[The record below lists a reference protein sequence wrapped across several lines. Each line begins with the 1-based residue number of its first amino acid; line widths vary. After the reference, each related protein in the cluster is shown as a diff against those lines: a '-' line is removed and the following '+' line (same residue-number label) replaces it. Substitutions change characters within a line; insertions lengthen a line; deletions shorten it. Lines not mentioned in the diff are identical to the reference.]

1 MVWLKSST
9 EIGEVRLASY
19 GEPYC
24 WIVFLTATCARFSSA
39 GNSASGKGTNWARAW
54 ASAVLRIWERR
65 FTNSDLNSDLSSR
78 TSCFTSVPNRLSSWK
93 RGTRTSAAQTENTNT
108 SDGAAR
114 PSTKSEYLW
123 KRKKVRRAMSDAHQ
137 TTLNQFGSLIEEM
150 VLRQ

>member
-65 FTNSDLNSDLSSR
+65 FTNSDLNSNLSSR
-78 TSCFTSVPNRLSSWK
+78 TSCFTSVPNKLSSWK

-108 SDGAAR
+108 SHGAAR
-114 PSTKSEYLW
+114 PSTTSEYLW
-123 KRKKVRRAMSDAHQ
+123 KGKKERGTKGEPHATQWNS
-137 TTLNQFGSLIEEM
+137 
-150 VLRQ
+150 